1 MSHFKKNAP
10 AVEPAAGA
18 LGVFGFGAISHVKL
32 RYGVESGLA
41 AHVDAAVFHSAPE
54 RAAAAGGLIGGE
66 LFAAQG
72 LEPVRHDVA
81 VAGAA
86 DGVLGHAELGRKA
99 AGDAVEL
106 ASSAR
111 GVLQ

>member
-1 MSHFKKNAP
+1 MSKLTK
-10 AVEPAAGA
+10 A
-18 LGVFGFGAISHVKL
+18 L
-32 RYGVESGLA
+32 LA
-41 AHVDAAVFHSAPE
+41 LVI
-54 RAAAAGGLIGGE
+54 AAAS